1 MAKKTS
7 TTKPKP
13 TESARSGPRTTPA
26 KAPLKRGKQP
36 KTEPSKAIASPAP
49 KSTPT
54 PKPEPKAVNVTS
66 TAKPAA
72 QAVFDKLPKDGSHV
86 GIRDIA
92 RSLRLLSHDMDG
104 AEVLAPKHRH
114 SISTQLRSLVADGR
128 VVIGGNPP
136 RGQTYARKL

>member
-13 TESARSGPRTTPA
+13 TESTRSGPRTTPA

-36 KTEPSKAIASPAP
+36 KTEPSKSTASAP
-49 KSTPT
+49 KST
-54 PKPEPKAVNVTS
+54 PKPEPKPEVVNVTS
-66 TAKPAA
+66 TAEPAA

-114 SISTQLRSLVADGR
+114 SISKQLRSLVADGR